1 VAEIC
6 GDGSGSEIGSD
17 ANDAI
22 ADVAQVGYRRAVHE
36 DGVFDFH
43 GVPDFAVVSNGR
55 PGPYPGVGSHGGT
68 GSDVGGSVDDDAGSH
83 DSAGRH
89 VDAAVQMGRGTYVAL
104 DGGFEFVF
112 QEVFVGVEQVPGIA
126 DGQPITDHFHYP
138 ERALFGK
145 RLDGGGDL
153 NFAPFRRARR
163 LQNVEHCGIDVV
175 ADFRRRDVAAGGQ
188 GAPLAPLY
196 HAALARELEKPLAVL
211 NLGGVGNVTWI
222 GEDGEAAVPR
232 LRAFDTG
239 PGNALID
246 DWAARW
252 TDRSCDEDGRLAAS
266 GRAVADTV
274 AALLADPYFA
284 APAPKS
290 LDRNAFTAEADR
302 LLEGSSPADG
312 AATLTQF
319 TAAAVAAARSFMPAP
334 PERWLVTGGGRRNPV
349 LMTALGDVLGVPIMP
364 VEEVGWD
371 GDALEAQAFAFLA
384 VRSLRGLPLTV
395 PETTGVSRPITGGAL
410 YRAAASERR

>member
-1 VAEIC
+1 MR
-6 GDGSGSEIGSD
+6 DGMKIALGLMSGTSC
-17 ANDAI
+17 
-22 ADVAQVGYRRAVHE
+22 
-36 DGVFDFH
+36 DG
-43 GVPDFAVVSNGR
+43 
-55 PGPYPGVGSHGGT
+55 
-68 GSDVGGSVDDDAGSH
+68 
-83 DSAGRH
+83 
-89 VDAAVQMGRGTYVAL
+89 VDAALLQTDGESVTAL
-104 DGGFEFVF
+104 NARLTL
-112 QEVFVGVEQVPGIA
+112 P
-126 DGQPITDHFHYP
+126 YP
-138 ERALFGK
+138 PA
-145 RLDGGGDL
+145 
-153 NFAPFRRARR
+153 FRRRLRR
-163 LQNVEHCGIDVV
+163 LLNGEGDEAAIARELTLLHADAVARLLAEAGMRSADVDVIGLHGHTVDHRPAEGITRQIGDPALLVEHCGIDVV
-175 ADFRRRDVAAGGQ
+175 ADFRRRDVAGGGQ

-334 PERWLVTGGGRRNPV
+334 PKRWLVTGGGRRNPV